1 MKKTPY
7 LYNSIQS
14 EEIQAFI
21 SNNFGKDCGYIAHEI
36 KSEYVH
42 TDTML
47 IAPQNTD
54 RTFVTFGMGARNMNT
69 PNNAKRCELVMCAT
83 KNIATQSKESFIIS
97 GELARISK
105 FPFREDTWLG
115 TGHTMDAS
123 EEFKEAFGYD
133 FFAFKKLSLSAK
145 LTGIDED
152 IDFLL
157 LVPIYAEERE
167 WCVNNHTLAFLDRL
181 NEKYDGTEF
190 NADVQREILLPEDI
204 DEDEIDDYNFM
215 TVLGIDA
222 PTFNKLCEYIVTA
235 NDKGIEITNETINNW
250 IKSNK

>member
-1 MKKTPY
+1 
-7 LYNSIQS
+7 
-14 EEIQAFI
+14 
-21 SNNFGKDCGYIAHEI
+21 
-36 KSEYVH
+36 
-42 TDTML
+42 ML
-47 IAPQNTD
+47 IESKNAD
-54 RTFVTFGMGARNMNT
+54 RTFVTFGMGARKMNT
-69 PNNAKRCELVMCAT
+69 PNNAKRCELVMYST
-83 KNIATQSKESFIIS
+83 KNIATESKESFIIS

-123 EEFKEAFGYD
+123 EEFKETFGYD

-167 WCVNNHTLAFLDRL
+167 WCVNNHTLAFLDQL
-181 NEKYDGTEF
+181 NEKYYGAEF
-190 NADVQREILLPEDI
+190 NADVQREMLLPEAI

-222 PTFNKLCEYIVTA
+222 PTFNNLCEYIVTA
-235 NDKGIEITNETINNW
+235 NDKGIEITSEIIDSW
-250 IKSNK
+250 IKGNR

>member
-7 LYNSIQS
+7 LYNPIQS
-14 EEIQAFI
+14 EEIQQFI
-21 SNNFGKDCGYIAHEI
+21 SGNFGEGGGYIAHEI

-42 TDTML
+42 TDTMF
-47 IAPQNTD
+47 IESKDKD
-54 RTFVTFGMGARNMNT
+54 RTFVTFGMGARKMNT
-69 PNNAKRCELVMCAT
+69 PNYAKRCELVMCAT
-83 KNIATQSKESFIIS
+83 KNISTESKESFIIS
-97 GELARISK
+97 GELVRISK

-123 EEFKEAFGYD
+123 EQFHEAFGYD
-133 FFAFKKLSLSAK
+133 FFAFKKLSLSAS

-157 LVPIYAEERE
+157 LVPIYEEERE
-167 WCVNNHTLAFLDRL
+167 WCVNNHTLAFLDQL
-181 NEKYDGTEF
+181 NEKYDGAEF
-190 NADVQREILLPEDI
+190 NADFKREVFLPEDI

-222 PTFNKLCEYIVTA
+222 PTFNKLCEYIVAA
-235 NDKGIEITNETINNW
+235 NEKGIEITNETIDSW
-250 IKSNK
+250 IKGNR

>member
-1 MKKTPY
+1 MKTPY
-7 LYNSIQS
+7 LYNQVQS
-14 EEIQAFI
+14 EEIQQFI
-21 SNNFGKDCGYIAHEI
+21 SDHFGKGGGYVAHEI

-47 IAPQNTD
+47 IAPKNTD
-54 RTFVTFGMGARNMNT
+54 RTFVTFGMGAGKMNT
-69 PNNAKRCELVMCAT
+69 PNNAKRCELVMYAT
-83 KNIATQSKESFIIS
+83 SDIEIPSKESFIIS
-97 GELARISK
+97 NELTRISK

-123 EEFKEAFGYD
+123 EEFKKNFGYD
-133 FFAFKKLSLSAK
+133 FFAFKKLSMSAN

-157 LVPIYAEERE
+157 LVPIYEEERE

-181 NEKYDGTEF
+181 NEKYDGAEF
-190 NADVQREILLPEDI
+190 NADFKREVFLPEDI

-235 NDKGIEITNETINNW
+235 NDNGIEITNETIHNW